1 MAEIKWVSLALQPP
15 VTTRITHPS
24 LYISSLVN
32 SWSLDASHRKS
43 WKAPPTSN
51 VNQAMT
57 ILKSFRSSLQTNVI
71 VYNTIISAHEKG
83 AREGDSVVAGDVV
96 GTADIIN
103 AKMQPGMRT
112 SRIDDVYHWATF
124 NINSCDTQLL
134 NEAFPFFPT
143 IQGDPTVADCKMFH
157 PPIMASWRWAM
168 ATGYSDLREAPR
180 RWPSAGLSSVY
191 HHASCR

>member
-43 WKAPPTSN
+43 WKTPPTSN

-83 AREGDSVVAGDVV
+83 AREGDGVVAGDVV
-96 GTADIIN
+96 GTADIII

-124 NINSCDTQLL
+124 NKNSCDTQLL
-134 NEAFPFFPT
+134 NEAVPFFPT
-143 IQGDPTVADCKMFH
+143 IQGDPTVAEL
-157 PPIMASWRWAM
+157 PNIGIASARCFTLPSWPVGGEQWQL
-168 ATGYSDLREAPR
+168 ATQILGKLPDADLQQA
-180 RWPSAGLSSVY
+180 
-191 HHASCR
+191 